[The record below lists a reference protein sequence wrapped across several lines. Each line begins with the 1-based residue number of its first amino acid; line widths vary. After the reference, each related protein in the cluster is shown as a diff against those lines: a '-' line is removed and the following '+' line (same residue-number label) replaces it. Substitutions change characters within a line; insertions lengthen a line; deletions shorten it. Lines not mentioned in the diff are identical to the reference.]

1 MKTIKETAAIIRA
14 YMQRHRQLA
23 VSLGAG
29 AAVILGIAAAW
40 LSHDRPVP
48 PVAQRADVEAI
59 VRDYILTHPEIIPE
73 AMERYRDR
81 ESQSA
86 YSTNKAALETPFA
99 SAWAGA
105 EKGDVTV
112 VMFTDYA
119 CGYCRS
125 SLPDLD
131 QLVADDPKVKVVW
144 REIPILGPGSEV
156 AAKAALAAARQ
167 GAFREFH
174 GKMFAAG
181 RPDGAKVS
189 DVLRS
194 MKIDLGRVQKDF
206 EGDDVKGEIR
216 RNLELASRLDQAIAT
231 PTFVVNGQIM
241 KGAVGYDAL
250 KQAVAD
256 ARKRART

>member
-1 MKTIKETAAIIRA
+1 MKSFQGIKD

-29 AAVILGIAAAW
+29 TAVILGIGAAW
-40 LSHDRPVP
+40 ISHGSTTTAPRVS
-48 PVAQRADVEAI
+48 QKADVEAI

-73 AMERYRDR
+73 AMDRYRDKQ
-81 ESQSA
+81 SQSA

-99 SAWAGA
+99 SAWTGA
-105 EKGDVTV
+105 KDGDVTL
-112 VMFTDYA
+112 VMFSDYA

-125 SLPDLD
+125 SMPDLYR
-131 QLVADDPKVKVVW
+131 LAADDPKLKVVW

-167 GAFREFH
+167 GAFHEFH
-174 GKMFAAG
+174 EKMFASG

-189 DVLRS
+189 AVLRS
-194 MKIDLGRVQKDF
+194 MKIDLGQVQKDF
-206 EGDDVKGEIR
+206 EGDEVKAEIR
-216 RNLELASRLDQAIAT
+216 HNMELASRIDEAIAT
-231 PTFVVNGQIM
+231 PTFVVNGQLL

-250 KQAVAD
+250 KQAIAD
-256 ARKRART
+256 ARKRAKA